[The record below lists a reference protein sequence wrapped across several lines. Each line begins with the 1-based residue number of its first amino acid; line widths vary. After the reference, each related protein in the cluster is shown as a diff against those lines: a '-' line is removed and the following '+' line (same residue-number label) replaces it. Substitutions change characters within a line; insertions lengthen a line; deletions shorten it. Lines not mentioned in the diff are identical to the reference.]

1 MFSVGGV
8 WNDQNRIPVLLSSFA
23 VLTGIAVVDW
33 WTEPYFSL
41 GFFYLF
47 PIALA
52 ARFLPRS
59 AVVALGCL
67 CAWLSEV
74 FSSLDSSNAS
84 IRLILEALALSGVG
98 LLIADLVRK
107 RRLTKQAEERLRVL
121 VETNPA
127 AIITADENGLIE
139 WANRAATELIAPG
152 ETNLVGIPIA
162 TFFPELPSAWNGK
175 EGPQLGGSAQCHA
188 RRRNGEPFLADIR
201 VSTYREEGDPKLAV
215 TVKDVAGAR
224 SSDASHRRAVNF
236 TDRTALTARQVDV
249 LRLLAQGLANKEIAS
264 RIGISEST
272 VKNTLQQLFAKAD
285 VRTRSQLVCVA
296 LEQYGDLLSQ
306 RGSQVQL
313 GAGPGPGS
321 EPCAG

>member
-1 MFSVGGV
+1 MFSVGGI
-8 WNDQNRIPVLLSSFA
+8 WNDRNRIPVLRSSFA

-41 GFFYLF
+41 EFFYLF
-47 PIALA
+47 AIALA
-52 ARFLPRS
+52 VRFPAAFGGRRARLRVRMAERGFQFPGLVEHVHS
-59 AVVALGCL
+59 AG
-67 CAWLSEV
+67 
-74 FSSLDSSNAS
+74 F
-84 IRLILEALALSGVG
+84 EAPALSGVG
-98 LLIADLVRK
+98 LLIANLVHN
-107 RRLTKQAEERLRVL
+107 RRLTRQAEERLRVL

-188 RRRNGEPFLADIR
+188 RRRNGESFRADIW

-215 TVKDVAGAR
+215 MVIDVAGPR
-224 SSDASHRRAVNF
+224 SSDASHLHVVNS

-272 VKNTLQQLFAKAD
+272 VKEPFSGCLQRQK
-285 VRTRSQLVCVA
+285 
-296 LEQYGDLLSQ
+296 
-306 RGSQVQL
+306 
-313 GAGPGPGS
+313 
-321 EPCAG
+321 